1 VIVLVLG
8 GTRSG
13 KSEVAERLA
22 AEVADGGSV
31 LYLATACTSEEDTE
45 FIGRV
50 NRHRSRR
57 PPHWTTHEV
66 DDPLTLPQLLAD
78 LDGPVLLDSLGSW
91 VAAHPDLDPDLDGI
105 VTALTGRSARG
116 DVTLVVTEEV
126 GLSVHPQTE
135 TGRRFADALGAA
147 NRLVAD
153 AADQVLFVVAG
164 RTLELPTHGTH
175 S

>member
-1 VIVLVLG
+1 M
-8 GTRSG
+8 
-13 KSEVAERLA
+13 
-22 AEVADGGSV
+22 
-31 LYLATACTSEEDTE
+31 
-45 FIGRV
+45 
-50 NRHRSRR
+50 
-57 PPHWTTHEV
+57 
-66 DDPLTLPQLLAD
+66 
-78 LDGPVLLDSLGSW
+78 
-91 VAAHPDLDPDLDGI
+91 
-105 VTALTGRSARG
+105 TALTGRSARG